1 MPPQGKC
8 SNGAAA
14 PPPRGDSALNPDPLA
29 SPRHELGGWVRWV
42 SRGWVTPTEPR
53 HCPCP
58 DAAFSVRL
66 LSTSVAHNR
75 IDGTHSAV
83 GKRGGSRAC
92 AWPKGPQGA
101 GRRAPARHEPAAGAA
116 LPDTPGPLAASRGGQ
131 NPNHEQ
137 RSEALDLPP
146 ISNLGRALTAERGRY
161 ARAHPR
167 IPTHRERGKP
177 PKPEQPQRGLANGHA
192 SLAHR

>member
-1 MPPQGKC
+1 MTKQDQVNSVPFCIEKEPLRRAAA
-8 SNGAAA
+8 GAAA
-14 PPPRGDSALNPDPLA
+14 PPPPGDSASNPDPFA

-58 DAAFSVRL
+58 DAAFSVRS

-92 AWPKGPQGA
+92 ARPKGPQGA

-116 LPDTPGPLAASRGGQ
+116 LRATPQDSAAQAAKSPMTTQ
-131 NPNHEQ
+131 HVCETNKKENECN
-137 RSEALDLPP
+137 
-146 ISNLGRALTAERGRY
+146 I
-161 ARAHPR
+161 
-167 IPTHRERGKP
+167 
-177 PKPEQPQRGLANGHA
+177 
-192 SLAHR
+192 SLATLPTASPC